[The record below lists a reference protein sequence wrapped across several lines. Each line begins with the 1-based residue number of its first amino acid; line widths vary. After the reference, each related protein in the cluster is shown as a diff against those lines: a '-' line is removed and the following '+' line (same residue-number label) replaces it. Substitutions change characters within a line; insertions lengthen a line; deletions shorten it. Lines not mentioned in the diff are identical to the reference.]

1 MMRTLAKV
9 ETAKLSKTNHKTVYD
24 EFMSMRIHDKPNK
37 HLAMM
42 IIESAIEDCD
52 YEFLTDDYDE
62 WKKYRL
68 QRKKH
73 QEVLNEVDLRTEFN
87 FHKTYKELIME
98 LAGLYVSTQ
107 DIPQSIKDERSM
119 FENNCLKT

>member
-1 MMRTLAKV
+1 
-9 ETAKLSKTNHKTVYD
+9 
-24 EFMSMRIHDKPNK
+24 
-37 HLAMM
+37 
-42 IIESAIEDCD
+42 
-52 YEFLTDDYDE
+52 
-62 WKKYRL
+62 L

-119 FENNCLKT
+119 FENNCLKNLKKSTSYDEFMIKKISKEHGWKIGLNYVEPTIFDL